1 MNHLVNHTTIG
12 NVPLSEPIFI
22 GFNIGTSRYPV
33 CVLCVLFIYSVSVCV
48 IYHIITIFI
57 GFDLSTSRCNSRNDV
72 KARS

>member
-1 MNHLVNHTTIG
+1 M
-12 NVPLSEPIFI
+12 
-22 GFNIGTSRYPV
+22 

-57 GFDLSTSRCNSRNDV
+57 GFDLSTSRCNSREDV